1 MKILY
6 LGPHNEELASFLKE
20 DGHQILEKESPI
32 DVQFFKET
40 RIDFV
45 ISYGYRHI
53 IKPELLHS
61 MSARVINLHISYLP
75 WNRGADPNLWSFL
88 EDTPKG
94 VTIHYVDEG
103 IDTGDIINQKEL
115 FFEPESHTL
124 ATTYEQLQK
133 EMIGLFKRTWPLIDI
148 TGGGAP
154 RRRQALGGTMHRISD
169 KRYFKRLLAR
179 GWEVPVGDILGK
191 GIFYLRSARSEDKAM
206 IRQWR
211 NSPDVARYMYTDH
224 HITEAEHESWF
235 QKALKDPRRKY
246 WIIMYQR
253 EPVGLVNLYDIDEK
267 NRRCFWGLY
276 ISSEKTRSKGLGVF
290 IEYQVVKYVFD
301 DLEYNKLCCEAL
313 SYNARA
319 VNLYKTLGFQEE
331 GIYRRHLLKNGE
343 YADIVALA
351 MLKSEWTEKKP
362 EIEKRLKMRGL
373 L

>member
-6 LGPHNEELASFLKE
+6 LGLHNEELASFLKE

-53 IKPELLHS
+53 IKPEVLHF
-61 MSARVINLHISYLP
+61 MSGRVINLHVSYLP

-154 RRRQALGGTMHRISD
+154 RLRQAMGGTMHRISD
-169 KRYFKRLLAR
+169 KRYFKRLLVK
-179 GWEVPVGDILGK
+179 GWETPVSDILGK
-191 GIFYLRSARSEDKAM
+191 GRFYLRVVREEDKEL
-206 IRQWR
+206 IHSWR
-211 NSPDVARYMYTDH
+211 NSPNVAKYMYTDH
-224 HITEAEHESWF
+224 RISEGEHERWF
-235 QKALKDPRRKY
+235 DAAIKDSSRKY
-246 WIIMYQR
+246 WIIVYDN
-253 EPVGLVNLYDIDEK
+253 EAIGLANLYDMDSVNK
-267 NRRCFWGLY
+267 RCFWAFY
-276 ISSEKTRSKGLGVF
+276 IASRKVRGKGVGSLV
-290 IEYQVVKYVFD
+290 EYHILSYVFE
-301 DLEYNKLCCEAL
+301 DLGFNKLCCEVL
-313 SYNARA
+313 SFNQS
-319 VNLYKTLGFQEE
+319 VIEMHKSFGFQQE
-331 GIYRRHLLKNGE
+331 GLYRQHRVKNGN
-343 YADIVALA
+343 YIDVVALA
-351 MLKSEWTEKKP
+351 MLRREWDAHKP
-362 EIEKRLKMRGL
+362 QIEMKLKAKEIL
-373 L
+373 